1 MKITVNDEEKFS
13 NFPEGVEPSQVFEGM
28 SDDAR
33 KVLEADEEGKLYTFS
48 LDQYTLPKVIRK
60 VVRSMKKGE
69 ICEVKTDQVSKLC
82 TNFPNEV
89 FDQYKLFK
97 EGDKVSIH
105 MGVVWISKDEYFY

>member
-1 MKITVNDEEKFS
+1 MKITVNDEEKIS
-13 NFPEGVEPSQVFEGM
+13 NFPIEVDPAQVFEGL
-28 SDDAR
+28 SDEDR
-33 KVLEADEEGKLYTFS
+33 KVLEADEDRKLYTFS
-48 LDQYTLPKVIRK
+48 FDQYTLPKVIRK

-69 ICEVKTDQVSKLC
+69 ICELKTNQVTKLC

-105 MGVVWISKDEYFY
+105 LGLVWISKDEYFY

>member
-13 NFPEGVEPSQVFEGM
+13 NFPEGADPAQVFEGM
-28 SDDAR
+28 SDEDR